1 MRKLSKYE
9 VSTSDGIL
17 RQEKLIWRKNM
28 SDKQQDFTLE
38 ENFERLEATIEQ
50 LEQEDI
56 PLEDAFK
63 AYTLGMEIL
72 KQCNDQIDRVEKQ
85 VLKLSETGELEELDR
100 GDTGI

>member
-1 MRKLSKYE
+1 
-9 VSTSDGIL
+9 
-17 RQEKLIWRKNM
+17 M

-38 ENFERLEATIEQ
+38 ENFERLEETIER

-63 AYTLGMEIL
+63 AYTFGMQIL

-85 VLKLSETGELEELDR
+85 VLKLGGMGELEELDH

>member
-1 MRKLSKYE
+1 
-9 VSTSDGIL
+9 
-17 RQEKLIWRKNM
+17 M
-28 SDKQQDFTLE
+28 SDKQQDFSLE
-38 ENFERLEATIEQ
+38 ENFQRLEETIDC

-63 AYTLGMEIL
+63 AYTLGMQIL

-85 VLKLSETGELEELDR
+85 VLKLGEMGELEELDH

>member
-1 MRKLSKYE
+1 
-9 VSTSDGIL
+9 
-17 RQEKLIWRKNM
+17 M